1 MAGQTGEFLP
11 ATGSQKLSRLRA
23 GEQLEVEAEA
33 FTSRAD
39 LPYST
44 RTSAQLILASS
55 RRQTRPDPLA
65 RRVGNGGEIS
75 EANGFNCTRV
85 KNVCITRKVGVMRI
99 ARNAGDRAM
108 YVNLVMIV
116 GPKQKKAAPGDRQRV
131 LRRGSLSV
139 TRYGSP
145 GT

>member
-1 MAGQTGEFLP
+1 M
-11 ATGSQKLSRLRA
+11 
-23 GEQLEVEAEA
+23 EAEA

-65 RRVGNGGEIS
+65 RRVG
-75 EANGFNCTRV
+75 
-85 KNVCITRKVGVMRI
+85 
-99 ARNAGDRAM
+99 
-108 YVNLVMIV
+108 
-116 GPKQKKAAPGDRQRV
+116 
-131 LRRGSLSV
+131 
-139 TRYGSP
+139 YGRP